1 MIAPHRPHSFKKAQK
16 EKLLLRAISQLFYRT
31 ASEDPELNGLSISRV
46 ELSPDKGNC
55 LVFFYLPEGKA
66 AFDAKL
72 ERLKLYKP
80 SLRAALAAEIPA
92 RYTPDIKFVY
102 DATYEQQRRVEEI
115 LLKVSQ
121 ELEAETEKE
130 LKKED
135 E

>member
-16 EKLLLRAISQLFYRT
+16 EKLLLRAISELFYRT
-31 ASEDPELNGLSISRV
+31 ASEDPELHGLSISRV
-46 ELSPDKGNC
+46 ELTPDKGHV
-55 LVFFYLPEGKA
+55 LVFFYTPEGKEI
-66 AFDAKL
+66 FDSKL

-80 SLRAALAAEIPA
+80 SLRAALASEIPS
-92 RYTPDIKFVY
+92 RYTPDIRFMY

-115 LLKVSQ
+115 LLKVSE
-121 ELEAETEKE
+121 ELEAEE